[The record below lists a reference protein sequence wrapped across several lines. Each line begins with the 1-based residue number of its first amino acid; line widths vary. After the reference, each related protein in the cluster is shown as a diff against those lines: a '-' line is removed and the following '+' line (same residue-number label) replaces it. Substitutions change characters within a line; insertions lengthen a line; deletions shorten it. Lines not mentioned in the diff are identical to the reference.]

1 MNLNER
7 QISLEPGIA
16 SNELKYARMQF
27 ETRYAYDFVKRFLPF
42 KGVPILEVSCD
53 AGELASRFLKD
64 GYVAVAIGSDR

>member
-1 MNLNER
+1 
-7 QISLEPGIA
+7 
-16 SNELKYARMQF
+16 MQF

>member
-1 MNLNER
+1 
-7 QISLEPGIA
+7 
-16 SNELKYARMQF
+16 MQF

-64 GYVAVAIGSDR
+64 GYVAVAIGSDRQSIVAGQQLGGCAHSDVARL